1 MTDRQRFI
9 ILMTISIGLMLL
21 AIAVALGKVEEK
33 SSYGLTG
40 VLLIVGQLVG
50 GLVKSDRNKGN
61 GPDDGPQN
69 P

>member
-9 ILMTISIGLMLL
+9 ILMTISIGLICL

-50 GLVKSDRNKGN
+50 GLVKSDRNKG
-61 GPDDGPQN
+61 PDKKDDVL
-69 P
+69 